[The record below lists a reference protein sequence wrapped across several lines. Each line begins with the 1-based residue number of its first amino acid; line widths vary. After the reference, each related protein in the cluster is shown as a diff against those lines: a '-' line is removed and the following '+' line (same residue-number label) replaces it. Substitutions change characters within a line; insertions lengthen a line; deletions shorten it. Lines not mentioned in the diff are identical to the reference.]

1 VTLTSDRLVDVEV
14 TMTSTAP
21 FVVHRGTDDR
31 KPWHVLAGADRT
43 GGLVTFGEARMP
55 ARTGGPSRHVHVHE
69 DEAIYVVS
77 GELTV
82 EVGPDR
88 HRVSSG
94 MLAWLPRGVPHTF
107 ANLSDEPVWAVG
119 VITPGGFERM
129 FAEQD
134 EYLAGLTGP
143 PVHEVLMEISAKY
156 GVTAV
161 DGAPLL

>member
-1 VTLTSDRLVDVEV
+1 
-14 TMTSTAP
+14 MTTAP
-21 FVVHRGTDDR
+21 FVVGAGADHR
-31 KPWHVLAGADRT
+31 KQWQVLAGADRT
-43 GGLVTFGEARMP
+43 GGSVTFGEARMP
-55 ARTGGPSRHVHVHE
+55 PHTAGPGRHVHSRE

-94 MLAWLPRGVPHTF
+94 MLAWLPRGVPHVF
-107 ANLSDEPVWAVG
+107 ANLSDQPVWTVG
-119 VITPGGFERM
+119 IITPGGFERM

-134 EYLAGLTGP
+134 AYLAGLTEP
-143 PVHEVLMEISAKY
+143 PDHEILMAISAKY

-161 DGAPLL
+161 DGPPLL